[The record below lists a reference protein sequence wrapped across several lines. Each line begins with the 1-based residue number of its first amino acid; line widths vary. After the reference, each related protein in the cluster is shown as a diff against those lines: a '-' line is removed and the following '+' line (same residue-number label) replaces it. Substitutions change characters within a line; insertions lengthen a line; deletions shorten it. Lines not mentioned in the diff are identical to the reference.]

1 MGTSNFI
8 KKMSLQSLP
17 FNLPV
22 GTTIEVVN
30 GGFFI
35 KTSGNKFINKPN
47 DGRYKG
53 ITGKINHFN
62 NSRFKRLN
70 DNSSDPSVN
79 NDPPNEDE
87 NKLIKVN
94 NIPKKFIGAIL
105 GKDGYNS
112 NKLFETE
119 KCYLIAK
126 DGELFIQHDKHLKPD
141 IGKIIKD
148 INKKVSSFKMTKS
161 TEIIKRLHGSK
172 IIGVGSCN
180 KKKLEEKYNVK
191 ICINDIFKDEFMKE
205 GRKATFKKND
215 KGEFVISIDSVAFTW
230 YLKVTSDNLISG
242 EFPKTDTA
250 AAVFDD
256 KTFPDQE

>member
-94 NIPKKFIGAIL
+94 NIP
-105 GKDGYNS
+105 

>member
-112 NKLFETE
+112 NKLF
-119 KCYLIAK
+119 
-126 DGELFIQHDKHLKPD
+126 
-141 IGKIIKD
+141 
-148 INKKVSSFKMTKS
+148 SFKMTKS

-180 KKKLEEKYNVK
+180 KKK
-191 ICINDIFKDEFMKE
+191 
-205 GRKATFKKND
+205 
-215 KGEFVISIDSVAFTW
+215 
-230 YLKVTSDNLISG
+230 
-242 EFPKTDTA
+242 
-250 AAVFDD
+250 
-256 KTFPDQE
+256 